1 MLDLSAYVR
10 VVDNDYGGTSG
21 HSLMILYPIFIQFE
35 DFLPRTL
42 VSPCLIAA
50 YFE

>member
-1 MLDLSAYVR
+1 MLDISAYVR
-10 VVDNDYGGTSG
+10 VVDNDYGGTSEYN
-21 HSLMILYPIFIQFE
+21 LMILYPIFIQFE
-35 DFLPRTL
+35 DFFPKTL